1 VERSKRGLHAGIH
14 AETVRIER
22 TRVLS
27 KEETMK
33 RMLRAALIAGL
44 VAAAPAHAA
53 DTKKVAI
60 SMIVEVP
67 QLLETKE
74 GVLKGLAER
83 GFVEG
88 KNLAVEYQ
96 TANGSMPTQQQ
107 IARRF
112 VGSQPDLII
121 SITTP
126 TSQAMAAATKETP
139 IVFVTVIDPVKAK
152 LIPQYQQPGGNVT
165 GVSDRPPIA
174 QQLKLFRELV
184 PNLKRLGFVYNPGL
198 DSSQATLGW
207 IKEQGEALGIEIVES
222 AAPTTNE
229 VIPAARKL
237 VGRVDAIYIPND
249 TTVVA
254 ALESIVKIGQETQT
268 PVFTGETRGVERGA
282 LASVG
287 LNYTE
292 VGRLGGHIAAEVLNG
307 RKPGEIDAVIA
318 YEKLPKFVVVVN
330 KGSAAAMGVKVPEPL
345 LARADK
351 VIE

>member
-1 VERSKRGLHAGIH
+1 VTVSKRGLHTGIH
-14 AETVRIER
+14 AETVRIEQR
-22 TRVLS
+22 RVPS
-27 KEETMK
+27 KEETMN
-33 RMLRAALIAGL
+33 RILRAALIAGL
-44 VAAAPAHAA
+44 VAAA
-53 DTKKVAI
+53 
-60 SMIVEVP
+60 
-67 QLLETKE
+67 
-74 GVLKGLAER
+74 
-83 GFVEG
+83 
-88 KNLAVEYQ
+88 
-96 TANGSMPTQQQ
+96 
-107 IARRF
+107 
-112 VGSQPDLII
+112 
-121 SITTP
+121 
-126 TSQAMAAATKETP
+126 
-139 IVFVTVIDPVKAK
+139 
-152 LIPQYQQPGGNVT
+152 
-165 GVSDRPPIA
+165 
-174 QQLKLFRELV
+174 ELV

-207 IKEQGEALGIEIVES
+207 IKEQGEALGIEITES

-254 ALESIVKIGQETQT
+254 ALESIVKIGQETKT

-292 VGRLGGHIAAEVLNG
+292 VGRMAGHMAAEVLTG
-307 RKPGEIDAVIA
+307 KKPGEIDAVIA

-330 KGSAAAMGVKVPEPL
+330 KGSAAAMGVKVPDAL